1 MNPAKSEKP
10 EAPAKPVKP
19 VKPAKPAKS
28 KALLRSTVLLA
39 VAAGIAASPVQAG
52 AAVHRQPAEG
62 VQYVKLDHPQPVRES
77 ARTEAVEFF
86 WYDCG
91 HSQQLEQPL
100 QAWSDKHRSDV
111 ALRRIPAIWQGGPD
125 EAVQRGHARL
135 YYTLERLGLVERLQ
149 VSAFRSVHNDKADL
163 ATEVAATDWAARHGV
178 DPQQFREA
186 YRSAEVARSVDD
198 AAAQFVRYGV
208 NELPTV
214 VVQGEYRTSPSK
226 AGSVDA
232 MPEVLDYLVQQ
243 EQQRKH

>member
-1 MNPAKSEKP
+1 M
-10 EAPAKPVKP
+10 KPV
-19 VKPAKPAKS
+19 S

-52 AAVHRQPAEG
+52 AATHRQPAEG
-62 VQYVKLDHPQPVRES
+62 VQYVKLDHPQPVREA

-100 QAWSDKHRSDV
+100 QAWAEKHRADV
-111 ALRRIPAIWQGGPD
+111 ALRRVPAIWPGSPEEG
-125 EAVQRGHARL
+125 VQRGHARL

-149 VSAFRSVHNDKADL
+149 TSAFRSVHNDKADL
-163 ATEVAATDWAARHGV
+163 TTEATATEWAVRHGV
-178 DPQQFREA
+178 DAQQFGQA
-186 YRSAEVARSVDD
+186 YRSDAVRQSVDD

-214 VVQGEYRTSPSK
+214 VVQGEYRTSPTK
-226 AGSVDA
+226 AGGVDA

-243 EQQRKH
+243 EQLRKR